1 MYRAHWSL
9 VAAAVAVLVC
19 RPPSQATANDS
30 VSLLTAIGNRVG
42 ASIERSHD
50 YFNTLIARAD
60 CWRAWSL
67 RPAVGH
73 DAPITT
79 CAQSRYQKQLLGPSQ
94 GGYANTG
101 AYPYSFTYCYTG
113 SEPFCER
120 ADTHPHKQD
129 AAKMIIPMWDHGFGR
144 LLGAAMD
151 AVPAG
156 NTSTITLSHT
166 SLRMP
171 QEFRSGVLVDSEIM
185 LFTRGNSSSLTGTVI
200 RGAFGTTPTAHAA
213 GTLVRHNTNKTIT
226 QMFLPLNTD
235 GTESADYLF
244 VWDAYFTESFI
255 ANRHGIQV
263 HKGWHFNSSAG
274 DDNWFR
280 ADPGYIPYAREDNQP
295 SFDRN
300 TMVGVARG
308 RRLFSTI
315 IPPSV
320 VNEAHHPMLPF
331 AKHGAAPIIYPNRWT
346 RWWILIET
354 RAEGVAA
361 NFSNVT
367 TLNAAITDANATSI
381 SIVCPPALFGKNC
394 PAFRSPASIG
404 GAHWPGRSLRI
415 GSEIMTITNGVSSGN
430 TTTLQVV
437 RGAYKTSRTTHER
450 GANVQLVH
458 DYVTM
463 WYADENTE
471 PVQVY
476 DRYLT
481 HLDENDPTSTKRGG
495 LLRLRIEFDS
505 SLGQVQQQRIANG
518 QQDMV
523 MYTKNY
529 VVLKNPPAD
538 WSSLRLKPLR

>member
-1 MYRAHWSL
+1 MQRTVWSL
-9 VAAAVAVLVC
+9 AAVAVAILAVW
-19 RPPSQATANDS
+19 
-30 VSLLTAIGNRVG
+30 LLTDATTRNSSAVAATGTS
-42 ASIERSHD
+42 ASPSSD
-50 YFNTLIARAD
+50 YFNTLVARRD

-67 RPAVGH
+67 RPAAGH

-79 CAQSRYQKQLLGPSQ
+79 CGQSRYEKQLLGPRK
-94 GGYANTG
+94 GGYANTD
-101 AYPYSFTYCYTG
+101 AYPYAFTYCYTG
-113 SEPFCER
+113 SEPYCTE
-120 ADTHPHKQD
+120 ADTHAQKQD
-129 AAKMIIPMWDHGFGR
+129 AAKMVIPMWNDGNGR
-144 LLGAAMD
+144 VLGARME
-151 AVPAG
+151 AVPSG
-156 NTSTITLSHT
+156 TTSTIALSQT

-171 QEFRSGVLVDSEIM
+171 MEFNSGVLVDGEIM
-185 LFTRGNSSSLTGTVI
+185 LFTRGNPSSRTGTVV
-200 RGAFGTTPTAHAA
+200 RGAFGTTPTAHAV
-213 GTLVRHNTNKTIT
+213 GTPVRHNTNKATT

-235 GTESADYLF
+235 GTETADYLF
-244 VWDAYFTESFI
+244 VWDAYFTDSFV

-280 ADPGYIPYAREDNQP
+280 ADPGYIPYQGEDNQP

-300 TMVGVARG
+300 AMVGVARG

-331 AKHGAAPIIYPNRWT
+331 GKNRAAPIIYPNRWT

-354 RAEGVAA
+354 KAEGVAA
-361 NFSNVT
+361 NFANVT
-367 TLNAAITDANATSI
+367 TLDAAITDANATSI
-381 SIVCPPALFGKNC
+381 SIVCPVALFGKNC

-404 GAHWPGRSLRI
+404 GTRWPGRSLRV

-437 RGAYKTSRTTHER
+437 RGAYNTTRAIHAR
-450 GANVQLVH
+450 GAAVQLVH
-458 DYVTM
+458 DYITM
-463 WYADENTE
+463 WYADENAE
-471 PVQVY
+471 PVEVY
-476 DRYLT
+476 DRYPT
-481 HLDENDPTSTKRGG
+481 HLDENDPDPRNRGG

-505 SLGQVQQQRIANG
+505 SLGQVPEKRIANG

-538 WSSLRLKPLR
+538 WSPLRIKPVR

>member
-1 MYRAHWSL
+1 MHKINSSL
-9 VAAAVAVLVC
+9 VAVAIVALTLQT
-19 RPPSQATANDS
+19 STQE
-30 VSLLTAIGNRVG
+30 SLYSSTGLSPLGHVG
-42 ASIERSHD
+42 PAEGTHE
-50 YFNTLIARAD
+50 YFNTLIVRKD

-67 RPAVGH
+67 RPTAGH
-73 DAPITT
+73 STAITS
-79 CAQSRYQKQLLGPSQ
+79 CGQSRYEKQLLGPPQ

-101 AYPYSFTYCYTG
+101 SYPYSFTYCFRG
-113 SEPFCER
+113 SEPNCAE
-120 ADTHPHKQD
+120 ADSYPQKQD
-129 AAKMIIPMWDHGFGR
+129 AAKMVIPMWDHGFGR
-144 LLGAAMD
+144 VLGAPME
-151 AVPAG
+151 AVPPG
-156 NTSTITLSHT
+156 TTSTIALADS

-171 QEFRSGVLVDSEIM
+171 QEFNSGVLVDKEIM
-185 LFTRGNSSSLTGTVI
+185 LFTRRNSTSRTGTVI
-200 RGAFGTTPTAHAA
+200 RGAFGTTPAAHAV

-226 QMFLPLNTD
+226 QMFLPLDTD
-235 GTESADYLF
+235 GTESANYLF
-244 VWDAYFTESFI
+244 VWDAYFTDSFI

-263 HKGWHFNSSAG
+263 HKGWHFNSAGG

-280 ADPGYIPYAREDNQP
+280 ADPGYVPYAREDNQP
-295 SFDRN
+295 RFNGD

-331 AKHGAAPIIYPNRWT
+331 GRSGAAPIIYPNRWT

-354 RAEGVAA
+354 KAEGVPA

-367 TLNAAITDANATSI
+367 TLKEATAANATSI
-381 SIVCPPALFGKNC
+381 SIACPVSSFGKNC
-394 PAFRSPASIG
+394 PAFLSPASIA
-404 GAHWPGRSLRI
+404 GAKWPGRSLRI
-415 GSEIMTITNGVSSGN
+415 DSEIMTITSGVASGN

-437 RGAYKTSRTTHER
+437 RGAYNTSNAPHAS

-458 DYVTM
+458 DYITM
-463 WYADENTE
+463 WYADENME

-476 DRYLT
+476 DRYQT
-481 HLDENDPTSTKRGG
+481 HLDENAADARKRGG

-505 SLGQVQQQRIANG
+505 SLGQIPAQRVANG

-529 VVLKNPPAD
+529 VVLKNPPVE
-538 WSSLRLKPLR
+538 WSPLRIKPVR